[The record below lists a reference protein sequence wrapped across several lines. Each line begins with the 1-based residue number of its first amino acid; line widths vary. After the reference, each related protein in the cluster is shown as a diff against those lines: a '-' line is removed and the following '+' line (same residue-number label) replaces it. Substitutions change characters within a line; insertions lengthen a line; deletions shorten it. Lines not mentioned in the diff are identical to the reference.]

1 MQVALVMSDFDYA
14 AVPLAVAPPAVPLHV
29 APLAVAPPAVPLQVA
44 PLAVSP
50 PAVAP
55 PAVPLQV
62 TPPAAA
68 LPTVSPARWGMAF
81 AAIFQ
86 PPAAVEQ
93 REVPPAV
100 ERSLPSVLDIAGSNN
115 YVAPAP
121 DVVSVLFMIW

>member
-1 MQVALVMSDFDYA
+1 MMSDFDYA
-14 AVPLAVAPPAVPLHV
+14 AVPLAVAPPAVPL
-29 APLAVAPPAVPLQVA
+29 
-44 PLAVSP
+44 
-50 PAVAP
+50 
-55 PAVPLQV
+55 QV
-62 TPPAAA
+62 TPPAAAPPVVPLRVLAPAAA
-68 LPTVSPARWGMAF
+68 LPTVSPARWGMAL